1 MSVPP
6 IDVRQVA
13 RWQRTLLWFVIAI
26 FALNA
31 VGVAPITYTPVA
43 AIGLIV
49 VAVAVQVFAV
59 VCVLQLQAVLRVGAG
74 TRILTGVLM
83 FAPCVNLLVLL
94 SVNARATHVLK
105 RAGLKVGLFGVSPGQ
120 LERVLTAE
128 LCSACGYRL
137 DGNISGAC
145 PECGEPSA
153 R

>member
-1 MSVPP
+1 M
-6 IDVRQVA
+6 
-13 RWQRTLLWFVIAI
+13 IAI

-31 VGVAPITYTPVA
+31 FGVAPIRYTPVT

-49 VAVAVQVFAV
+49 VSVAVQLFAV
-59 VCVLQLQAVLRVGAG
+59 VCVLQLQAVLRVGVG

-105 RAGLKVGLFGVSPGQ
+105 RAGLEVGLLGVSPGQ
-120 LERVLTAE
+120 LERVFTAD

-137 DGNISGAC
+137 DGNLSGTC